1 MEDFKVGDQ
10 VVFISEI
17 PHNPLLIGTK
27 GEVID
32 VNDKLQ
38 TAAVVWDMFSEGTQ
52 YSTCVYMKN
61 IMKIKEKSDMEKCKD
76 NMVEAV
82 LSLMECAEKVGGS
95 APDMNMTLKEFVTT
109 YCWNGITFAITES
122 KKRVL
127 KKGQPCWNTR
137 KEAFDVINS
146 IENDDITIKLTS
158 KGWTIE
164 KENV

>member
-27 GEVID
+27 GEVLY
-32 VNDKLQ
+32 VKECLQ
-38 TAAVVWDMFSEGTQ
+38 RVVVMWDTHTGEQIKQTLPMQ
-52 YSTCVYMKN
+52 N
-61 IMKIKEKSDMEKCKD
+61 IAKVKEKSDMEKCKD

>member
-27 GEVID
+27 GEVLY
-32 VNDKLQ
+32 VNECFQRVIVMWDTHTGEQIKQ
-38 TAAVVWDMFSEGTQ
+38 TLPMQ
-52 YSTCVYMKN
+52 N

-95 APDMNMTLKEFVTT
+95 APDMNMTLKEFVTS
-109 YCWNGITFAITES
+109 YCWNGITFALTES
-122 KKRVL
+122 KKRAL
-127 KKGQPCWNTR
+127 TKSSPKWNTR
-137 KEAFDVINS
+137 EEAYDVINS
-146 IENDDITIKLTS
+146 IDNDRLTIKLTPS
-158 KGWTIE
+158 GWSVE
-164 KENV
+164 RENV